1 MRAPVSIVV
10 ASVMLDQAI
19 GLSLIAA
26 FAAVMGLASGGAR
39 SAARR
44 DVGGHPFD
52 VRRRALGASAELGL
66 FGAFVERAA
75 ASDFRTGADLS
86 SPSAGPSER
95 LRWQRALASLNAAV
109 QFVVIRGL
117 VFALGYTP
125 SAEGWVLRR
134 HCDGLHCRR
143 RHPGATR
150 RLGYSGRGIRL
161 LLWVCRSSERS
172 RACRKSFV
180 PTLLV
185 SFCGGGSNSSS
196 ERRTSAHG
204 STGKHMN
211 VSIVVPAHNEAGNIR
226 RLLTS
231 LIEQDTRV
239 ARIVE
244 IVVVASGCTDNTAEL
259 AREFGRGRPGL
270 HVHVQERREGK
281 VAAIN
286 MFMRQRDP
294 RAEVIVIC
302 SADLDPGRDVIE
314 KLVCCLRDRP
324 EVGMVRRP
332 ADPELDDAR
341 RLVGRMVQLL
351 SGSFI
356 TRCPSKCPRWE
367 KIVAFRA
374 HLVEHVSGELSV
386 VDEASIED
394 IVQGKGYTLGYVA
407 DALVTNHGPERIGEY
422 FEQRR
427 RIARGHYWLD
437 FAFGYEV
444 ATLDRGLLAK
454 AVLGVMR
461 RQDRFGKLAL
471 AAAIGTEVAAR
482 AFGLW
487 DARVVGG
494 KHRTWQA
501 LQSTKQLGGEANG
514 AAPAA
519 GRPRRL
525 SARPDPLE
533 AIASRGAVG
542 PDPTRAIP
550 PLRAPKIDAK
560 LQAPAVDRAGKRP

>member
-1 MRAPVSIVV
+1 
-10 ASVMLDQAI
+10 
-19 GLSLIAA
+19 
-26 FAAVMGLASGGAR
+26 
-39 SAARR
+39 
-44 DVGGHPFD
+44 
-52 VRRRALGASAELGL
+52 
-66 FGAFVERAA
+66 
-75 ASDFRTGADLS
+75 
-86 SPSAGPSER
+86 
-95 LRWQRALASLNAAV
+95 
-109 QFVVIRGL
+109 
-117 VFALGYTP
+117 
-125 SAEGWVLRR
+125 
-134 HCDGLHCRR
+134 
-143 RHPGATR
+143 
-150 RLGYSGRGIRL
+150 
-161 LLWVCRSSERS
+161 
-172 RACRKSFV
+172 
-180 PTLLV
+180 
-185 SFCGGGSNSSS
+185 
-196 ERRTSAHG
+196 
-204 STGKHMN
+204 MN

-324 EVGMVRRP
+324 EVGMVGGRP
-332 ADPELDDAR
+332 VPNNDGR

-351 SGSFI
+351 
-356 TRCPSKCPRWE
+356 WE
-367 KIVAFRA
+367 LHHEVSLEVPKMGEIVAFRA
-374 HLVEHVSGELSV
+374 HLVEHVSELSV

-394 IVQGKGYTLGYVA
+394 IVRGKGYTLGYVA
-407 DALVTNHGPERIGEY
+407 DALVTNRGPEKIGEY

-461 RQDRFGKLAL
+461 RQDRFGKLAM

-501 LQSTKQLGGEANG
+501 LQSTKKLGGEANG
-514 AAPAA
+514 ASPSAP
-519 GRPRRL
+519 RPRRL
-525 SARPDPLE
+525 SARPDPIE
-533 AIASRGAVG
+533 ATASHGAAR

-560 LQAPAVDRAGKRP
+560 PQPSAVDRPGKRP